1 MKLELT
7 DEQIISYIIS
17 MMDRDRKE
25 KLYKALK
32 EDLNKDKD
40 DAYDRWQQGV
50 CFNGEFG

>member
-32 EDLNKDKD
+32 EDLNKD

>member
-17 MMDRDRKE
+17 MMGKDQKE

-32 EDLNKDKD
+32 EDLNKDD
-40 DAYDRWQQGV
+40 EYDRWQGA

>member
-25 KLYKALK
+25 KLYKALE
-32 EDLNKDKD
+32 EDLNKNND
-40 DAYDRWQQGV
+40 DESRWLGA

>member
-7 DEQIISYIIS
+7 DEQIISCILS

-25 KLYKALK
+25 KLYEALK
-32 EDLNKDKD
+32 KDLNKDKD

-50 CFNGEFG
+50 YFNGEFG

>member
-17 MMDRDRKE
+17 MMDKDQKE

-32 EDLNKDKD
+32 EDLNKDD
-40 DAYDRWQQGV
+40 VYDRWQQGA

>member
-17 MMDRDRKE
+17 MMGKDQKE

-40 DAYDRWQQGV
+40 DEYDRWKGA